1 MRQTPCRIALL
12 FCFTLSL
19 AVLANTAQ
27 AQTFS
32 VLHNFTAGADGL
44 GPEASITVGPG
55 GVLYGTAG
63 GGGTYDNGT
72 VFKLKQVN
80 SDWVF
85 STLYE
90 FTGGSDGGHPIGG
103 VVIGPGGA
111 LYGTT
116 QVGGADDDGVV
127 YALTPPA
134 TFCRSLTCY
143 WDETLLH
150 TFTGVPDG
158 INPWV
163 ENLVFDSAGNIY
175 GTTGN
180 GGEYD
185 QGTVFE
191 LTPSGGGYTE
201 SILHNFGNG
210 YDGKYAD
217 AGVVLDAAGNVYGT
231 TSSGGTGQG
240 CDFGCGTAYQL
251 TPSGGSWQEN
261 ILVSFDYGQAN
272 LEGGIYPYSP
282 LVFDS
287 AGNLYGT
294 TIYSGQ
300 IYLDGIVFK
309 LAPSGGGYT
318 PSLSYAFPSSCQPYG
333 GVTMDSAGN
342 FFGVCTVTAGSG
354 SVFEL
359 TNCSQSC
366 VMIDLHDFSGRD
378 GYMPYGAPTL
388 DANGNLY
395 GTTESGG
402 TSRNCQLGCG
412 TVWEIAGVAAPRKN

>member
-32 VLHNFTAGADGL
+32 VLHNFTAGGDGL

-63 GGGTYDNGT
+63 GGGTYGNGT

-251 TPSGGSWQEN
+251 SPSGGSWQEN
-261 ILVSFDYGQAN
+261 VLLNLDYGQAN
-272 LEGGIYPYSP
+272 LAGGIYPYSP

-300 IYLDGIVFK
+300 ISLNGIVFK
-309 LAPSGGGYT
+309 LTRSDGGFT
-318 PSLSYAFPSSCQPYG
+318 PSLSYAFPSGCQPYG

-342 FFGVCTVTAGSG
+342 FFGVCLETSY
-354 SVFEL
+354 VFEL

-378 GYMPYGAPTL
+378 GYMPYGTPTL

-395 GTTESGG
+395 GTTWYGG
-402 TSRNCQLGCG
+402 TGGNCQLGCG